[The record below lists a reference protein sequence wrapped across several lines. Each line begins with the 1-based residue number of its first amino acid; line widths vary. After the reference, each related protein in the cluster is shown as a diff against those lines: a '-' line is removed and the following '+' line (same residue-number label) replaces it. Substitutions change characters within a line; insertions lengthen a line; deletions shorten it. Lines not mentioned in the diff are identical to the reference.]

1 MFSAIDRLLQVAPA
15 VLLVLKD
22 DTVFTTPSARRE
34 AAFLQK
40 EYQELEGLMVYCSAE
55 VMPGVLNFL
64 GGLRPILQACI
75 ASMQQVNA
83 PWIQRCCSILFN
95 AQFRYS
101 RDIIIAL
108 FVKRAED
115 VFSENF

>member
-1 MFSAIDRLLQVAPA
+1 MAPA

-40 EYQELEGLMVYCSAE
+40 EYQELEGMMVYCSAE

-64 GGLRPILQACI
+64 GASYPASVHCFHAASECSLDSTLLQHPLQGAILD
-75 ASMQQVNA
+75 VTNWA
-83 PWIQRCCSILFN
+83 PRGST
-95 AQFRYS
+95 R
-101 RDIIIAL
+101 R
-108 FVKRAED
+108 
-115 VFSENF
+115 